1 MNFMPKCILFLIL
14 IFLTLEIGFAEDPV
28 ISGHDSKISLEEFQ
42 EEISYCGEVL
52 HISRNGA
59 L

>member
-1 MNFMPKCILFLIL
+1 MQLLM
-14 IFLTLEIGFAEDPV
+14 EPV
-28 ISGHDSKISLEEFQ
+28 TRLDMLSDARSFRTRIWRDVNESNNEFQ
-42 EEISYCGEVL
+42 EEFSYCGEVL